1 MEGIDDLIFE
11 DGEFQASLARKVLSY
26 LSSRQRTGYTTS
38 GLYYSYHQ
46 ADDPKGLVTIVHG
59 FSEGMYKYREMVYYL
74 VRLGSRTRKEHQEY
88 R

>member
-1 MEGIDDLIFE
+1 MGRDSLSIGYMEGIDDLIFE

-46 ADDPKGLVTIVHG
+46 ADVTIILRAWWRSHG
-59 FSEGMYKYREMVYYL
+59 K
-74 VRLGSRTRKEHQEY
+74 GSTCRG
-88 R
+88 